1 MKQPLF
7 ALVLIA
13 SAAASAQSFPN
24 PDGGTLRPGTLPLTW
39 DTGGPKCMQMNEW
52 QIHEYNPDLFILR
65 QSGCTDYE
73 KPFVYLLFG
82 KKTALL
88 YDTGSRKG
96 DLGPTLARVIHEYLT
111 RNKLTTMPL
120 IVTHSHSHGD
130 HIAGDAQLQALN
142 DPAIPVTFIPPTVDG
157 VKGLYKIASWPE
169 QIGSVDLG
177 ERVIDAIPI
186 PGHDTASIALYDRQ
200 TGILL
205 TGDSVYPG
213 RIYIR
218 DFPAF
223 AASNARMV
231 KFTADKPVSHILGC
245 HVEETRTP
253 FLDYPVGTIYQ
264 PDEHQLS
271 LTRGDLLEMQAAI
284 DDLHGT
290 PKRVAYANFSLW
302 PSGPA
307 YNAQD
312 QAGQA
317 AARAPP
323 PISDGSHVGPDRSR
337 QSTHADPSATLKP
350 LAKHAASRGL
360 NLQSSRKQNPLR
372 RFQT

>member
-1 MKQPLF
+1 ME
-7 ALVLIA
+7 
-13 SAAASAQSFPN
+13 
-24 PDGGTLRPGTLPLTW
+24 
-39 DTGGPKCMQMNEW
+39 MNEW

-96 DLGPTLARVIHEYLT
+96 NLAPTLQRVMHEYLV
-111 RNKLTTMPL
+111 RNKLTAMPL

-157 VKGLYKIASWPE
+157 VKGLYKIANWPE
-169 QIGSVDLG
+169 DIGSVDLG
-177 ERVIDAIPI
+177 DRVIDAIPI

-200 TGILL
+200 TAIML
-205 TGDSVYPG
+205 TGDSLYPG

-218 DFPAF
+218 DFPGF

-231 KFTADKPVSHILGC
+231 KFTADKPISHILGC
-245 HVEETRTP
+245 HIEQSRTP

-264 PDEHQLS
+264 PDEHELS
-271 LTRGDLLEMQAAI
+271 LSRGDLLEMQAAI
-284 DDLHGT
+284 DALHGT
-290 PKRVAYANFSLW
+290 PQRVAYANFSLW

-307 YNAQD
+307 FRTQD
-312 QAGQA
+312 QASQA
-317 AARAPP
+317 AYKQRQEYQQEHMWDQTVAPP
-323 PISDGSHVGPDRSR
+323 
-337 QSTHADPSATLKP
+337 KP
-350 LAKHAASRGL
+350 
-360 NLQSSRKQNPLR
+360 
-372 RFQT
+372 